1 MDNGINFAF
10 DDTETNVEYTLPF
23 NPLVCEEHRKS
34 LGENGGVQFSHTIE
48 NLIGGQ
54 LAAGFRLTDVYGDT
68 NGRENLHEHQIP
80 TFWAIRAIKE

>member
-1 MDNGINFAF
+1 MLKKGGYLLAGMDNGINFAF

-48 NLIGGQ
+48 NLIGG
-54 LAAGFRLTDVYGDT
+54 LRLTPRLDNILLKDWCKS
-68 NGRENLHEHQIP
+68 L
-80 TFWAIRAIKE
+80 